1 MLSVV
6 HRPLSR
12 QRHDIR
18 PPSRGADRPSDQ
30 RRERTARATNLRNEE
45 KHPTKRL
52 LVTLLALG
60 LIASVAFAHNGM
72 IHAMGTV
79 TALSDS
85 SITVETTEKKT
96 VEVALTD
103 VTTYENGSKQ
113 STSKDLKMGDC
124 VVIHAVR

>member
-1 MLSVV
+1 M
-6 HRPLSR
+6 
-12 QRHDIR
+12 
-18 PPSRGADRPSDQ
+18 
-30 RRERTARATNLRNEE
+30 
-45 KHPTKRL
+45 KRL

-72 IHAMGTV
+72 IHVMGTV

-85 SITVETTEKKT
+85 SITVETTDKKT
-96 VEVALTD
+96 VEVALND

-124 VVIHAVR
+124 VVIHAVKVKDSLQAHDVRFSESTPVSSR